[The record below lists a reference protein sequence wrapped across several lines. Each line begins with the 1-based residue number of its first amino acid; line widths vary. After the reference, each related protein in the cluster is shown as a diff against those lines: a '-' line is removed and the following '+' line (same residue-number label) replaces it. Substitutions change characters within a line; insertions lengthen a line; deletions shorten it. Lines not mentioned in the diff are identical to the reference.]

1 MQIKF
6 TVIKNEDIEKH
17 LDQQDK
23 SELSRLLWKI
33 QELRLVEGKP
43 ALNTY
48 LVINTD
54 EEYATDV
61 MRILQDNGHWELAHD
76 PDQAEFVQ
84 EGDALV
90 LPETEVRI

>member
-17 LDQQDK
+17 LDEQDK
-23 SELSRLLWKI
+23 SELSRILWKI
-33 QELRLVEGKP
+33 QELRLVEGKS

-54 EEYATDV
+54 EQYATDV
-61 MRILQDNGHWELAHD
+61 VRILQDNGHWERVHD

-84 EGDALV
+84 DGNALR
-90 LPETEVRI
+90 LPNVVV